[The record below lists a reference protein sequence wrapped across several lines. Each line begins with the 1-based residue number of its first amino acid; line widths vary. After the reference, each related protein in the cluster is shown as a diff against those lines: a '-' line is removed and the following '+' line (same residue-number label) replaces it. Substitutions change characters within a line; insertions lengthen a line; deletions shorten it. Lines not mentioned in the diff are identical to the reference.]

1 MDENLDKVLG
11 WLLADRTRV
20 EAFKEDFSV
29 VTGQFPK
36 LDEKTMD
43 VLRTIQTKGLE
54 VSNFN
59 EAYEVVG
66 QKSYGWEDGGGQR

>member
-20 EAFKEDFSV
+20 EAFKKDFSV
-29 VTGQFPK
+29 VADQFPK
-36 LDEKTMD
+36 LDTKTMD
-43 VLRTIQTKGLE
+43 VLKTIQTKGLE